1 MIPRTSPHDREWD
14 SDDIEA
20 LEEPFTEDDLIERN
34 RDLKE
39 GQTDSLINEALGDD
53 PDDLRDVL

>member
-14 SDDIEA
+14 LDDLEA
-20 LEEPFTEDDLIERN
+20 LEEPYSEDDLMERN

-39 GQTDSLINEALGDD
+39 GQADALINEALDN
-53 PDDLRDVL
+53 PDDLKDVL